1 MAATKPPAA
10 AMEDDDDAR
19 RSEVPSAAAA
29 DEEEMEAATDV
40 NPSSVVETEV
50 SAPPRPAPPPRV
62 SGPAPDGWRKVG
74 AGTLHGV
81 EDMGSM
87 KEAPNV
93 QVIRKSP
100 SSRPAAPAARRGA
113 GAAAEA
119 PPPPKGKKCF
129 VKQRVVKHA
138 GAPVVVAKSVVATG
152 KDKEDLD
159 QRKQDRAA
167 VDEGDEDEDDPH
179 EFDSK
184 LASNR
189 GGGKAATARK
199 RTTRR

>member
-1 MAATKPPAA
+1 MLLA
-10 AMEDDDDAR
+10 EGLNAR
-19 RSEVPSAAAA
+19 
-29 DEEEMEAATDV
+29 
-40 NPSSVVETEV
+40 
-50 SAPPRPAPPPRV
+50 
-62 SGPAPDGWRKVG
+62 G
-74 AGTLHGV
+74 
-81 EDMGSM
+81 
-87 KEAPNV
+87 
-93 QVIRKSP
+93 
-100 SSRPAAPAARRGA
+100 RRRA
-113 GAAAEA
+113 
-119 PPPPKGKKCF
+119 
-129 VKQRVVKHA
+129 VKHA

-167 VDEGDEDEDDPH
+167 VDEDDEDEDDPH